1 MLHIPRIVLE
11 NFVKIESIG
20 IMSPGSMGQ
29 AFARQFIQHGFELYT
44 TLEGR
49 SERTQGLA
57 AAAGI
62 TDVGSLDQLTE
73 RCDVVLSIMNPG
85 SALAFADA
93 FARALPDST
102 RKPLFVDCNAIAPDA
117 MHAIHEKITA
127 AGGRCLDAGIMGP
140 LPTAT
145 TKSRLFVSGPEA
157 NVLQQLATPQLSI
170 HLISERIG
178 DASALK
184 ICDAVMAKGITAL
197 MLQMLIVAR
206 RLGIE
211 DALDAQCEGP
221 RRTFH
226 DWIMQTLPVMP
237 PKSGRWVPELA
248 QIAQTFESVG
258 MSGDMMR
265 AAADVYAQVAQSAL
279 GQQAP
284 DERDPARS
292 GKDVAW
298 MLEDDL
304 RRYQ

>member
-1 MLHIPRIVLE
+1 M
-11 NFVKIESIG
+11 KIKRIG

-29 AFARQFIQHGFELYT
+29 AFAQQLILHGFELYT
-44 TLEGR
+44 ALEGR
-49 SERTQGLA
+49 SERTQALA

-62 TDVGSLDQLTE
+62 ADAGSLAQLME

-93 FARALPDST
+93 FARALPAST
-102 RKPLFVDCNAIAPDA
+102 RKPLFVDCNAIAPDT
-117 MHAIHEKITA
+117 MHAIHDKITA

-140 LPTAT
+140 PPTAT
-145 TKSRLFVSGPEA
+145 AKSRLFVSGPGA
-157 NVLQQLATPQLSI
+157 SALQQLATPQLSVHI
-170 HLISERIG
+170 ISDRIG

-184 ICDAVMAKGITAL
+184 ICDAVMAKGITAM

-221 RRTFH
+221 RRYFH

-237 PKSGRWVPELA
+237 PKSGRWVPELV

-258 MSGDMMR
+258 VSGDMMR
-265 AAADVYAQVAQSAL
+265 AAADVYTQVAQTAL

-284 DERDPARS
+284 EDRDPAHS
-292 GKDVAW
+292 GIDVAW
-298 MLEDDL
+298 MLEDDM
-304 RRYQ
+304 RHYG